1 VKSKD
6 FEDWVKAADI
16 IRSKAHLTKEG
27 LEQIRV
33 IKDGMNRS
41 RENVK

>member
-6 FEDWVKAADI
+6 FEDWVKVAEI
-16 IRSKAHLTKEG
+16 ISSKAHLTKEG
-27 LEQIRV
+27 LEQIRA
-33 IKDGMNRS
+33 IKNGMNRN